1 MTSLN
6 DSAPQRMAR
15 GRPQPLATK
24 PEDAPALT
32 KPEDAPSGTLSVIAP
47 VDSRGHHELLRLAA
61 GLAPSLHSPAGDALE
76 QAIIALGV
84 KPAPIERVV
93 TSVRDIGAIALVD
106 GALFALGRQSFLDDI
121 GVRPR
126 IAEVRVAERIER
138 TGARA
143 YFVVAV
149 ARGNCIGVIGVLTE
163 K

>member
-6 DSAPQRMAR
+6 DPAQQRTAR
-15 GRPQPLATK
+15 GQPPATE
-24 PEDAPALT
+24 PEGAPPAAE
-32 KPEDAPSGTLSVIAP
+32 PESVPSGALSVIAP

-61 GLAPSLHSPAGDALE
+61 GLAPALHSPAGDALE

-84 KPAPIERVV
+84 KPAPVERMV

-106 GALFALGRQSFLDDI
+106 GALFALGSRSFLDDI

-126 IAEVRVAERIER
+126 IAEVRMAERIER
-138 TGARA
+138 PGARA

>member
-6 DSAPQRMAR
+6 DPAPQRMAR
-15 GRPQPLATK
+15 GQPTATV
-24 PEDAPALT
+24 PEG
-32 KPEDAPSGTLSVIAP
+32 APSGALSVIAP

-61 GLAPSLHSPAGDALE
+61 GLAPALHSPAGDALE

-84 KPAPIERVV
+84 KPAPVERMV

-106 GALFALGRQSFLDDI
+106 GALVALGRRSFLDDI

-138 TGARA
+138 LGACA

-149 ARGNCIGVIGVLTE
+149 ARGHCIGVIGVLTE